1 MKKLRAIF
9 RSLKRMQ
16 NLWKVRTEHKN
27 FLNIKKKIIHLQRWI
42 RKILFRQKSYEK
54 RKNSIL
60 IQTYIRKYLV
70 QKHFRCT
77 ELTAKTKMIQQ
88 FFKKSIKKIKLI
100 KYRSLKKT
108 FMVIKKI
115 YSYIVKKIDR
125 YFR

>member
-16 NLWKVRTEHKN
+16 NLWKVRTEQKN
-27 FLNIKKKIIHLQRWI
+27 FLNIKKKIVHLQKWI
-42 RKILFRQKSYEK
+42 RKILFRQKSNEK

-60 IQTYIRKYLV
+60 IQTYIRNYLV

-77 ELTAKTKMIQQ
+77 ELTAKIKMIQN
-88 FFKKSIKKIKLI
+88 FFRKSIKKIKLI
-100 KYRSLKKT
+100 KYRSLKKI

-115 YSYIVKKIDR
+115 YHIFLKN
-125 YFR
+125 